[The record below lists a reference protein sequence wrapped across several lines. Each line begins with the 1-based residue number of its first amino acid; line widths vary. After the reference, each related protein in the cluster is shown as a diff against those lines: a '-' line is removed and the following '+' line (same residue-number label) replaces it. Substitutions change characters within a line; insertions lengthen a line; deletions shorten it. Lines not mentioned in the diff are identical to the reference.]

1 MDKVKID
8 FNEENIRQV
17 AIETIYGIW
26 SCIDWDKVDTRRAYG
41 IWDEFGNK
49 IKAAAMTTN
58 SYEKFV
64 EKLAR
69 KMDVRSLRHS
79 IFSKTNQQSDEFKQ
93 AVLKLIREETLQL
106 VLEVRLNNEARKE
119 MKQALE
125 EKERQQKELQ
135 ERDRQVTFTNKGVK
149 LNEEY

>member
-1 MDKVKID
+1 MRDYKITH
-8 FNEENIRQV
+8 NEENVRQV
-17 AIETIYGIW
+17 AVETIHGIW
-26 SCIDWDKVDTRRAYG
+26 SGIDWDKVDKRRAYG

-58 SYEKFV
+58 SYERFV

-79 IFSKTNQQSDEFKQ
+79 IFSKVNQQDKEFKQ
-93 AVLKLIREETLQL
+93 DVLKLIREETLQL

-119 MKQALE
+119 M
-125 EKERQQKELQ
+125 EKSLKEQELRQKELE
-135 ERDRQVTFTNKGVK
+135 ERNRQVKFTEKGVK
-149 LNEEY
+149 IDE